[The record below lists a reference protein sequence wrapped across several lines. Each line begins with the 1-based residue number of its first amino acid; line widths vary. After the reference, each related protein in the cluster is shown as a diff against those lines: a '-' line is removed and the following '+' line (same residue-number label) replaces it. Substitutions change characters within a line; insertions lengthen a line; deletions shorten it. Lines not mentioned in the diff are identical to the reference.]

1 VAVGGTTWWWTR
13 GRQDADNRA
22 PEVTRNRLGLLGTA
36 GALLAVAAVSAE
48 WVGRTVASYRGGV
61 GDYDSIQYHLPI
73 AALLARSGW
82 LTRLYVPGVDP
93 VQGFHPSLTELVN
106 GLGFVAFHHDVLAPL
121 FNLGWLALLF
131 LAGWCIGRRAG
142 VAPLTMAAAAA
153 VAAVP
158 IFAVTSAGTAE
169 SDVASLA
176 LLLAAVALLVD
187 ADGHLAALGCAGLA
201 AGLAVATKE
210 TVLVPALALTVMVIV
225 LAFGNRVRVLLA
237 WTGPAVVAA
246 IFWPIRNWVRT
257 GSPYPTLHLRAGG
270 LGFPSPTLPTLD
282 HFDSRLIT
290 YAFNGS
296 AWRHVFRPGLDI
308 AFRAGGE
315 ALLVLSVLGVIAALI
330 WGTPLARGL
339 GVVAAVSAVGY
350 TITPWTAVGAPGHPD
365 LTLFLANTR
374 YALPALLLACA
385 AGGLTAAR
393 LPRQWLVAVLGGV
406 VACVLIET
414 ADTFRP
420 PRSSDFFL
428 GLMLVI
434 VVLAAGWLAG
444 GWLAQGGLAHLGQS
458 PVRLGVMAGGV
469 LGLLIAGLII
479 PPVTRTYTDH
489 RYRTTSVAQQ
499 QVEFW
504 TGRTLHHQ
512 RIGIAGLTFGYL
524 LAGPTVSNDIIY
536 IGQPT
541 PHGGMVEIGS
551 CRDWRGAVNSRH
563 LDYLAVGP
571 PDWDAAA
578 SAPPTAAW
586 TGADPS
592 AQVVQH
598 GGNAWLF
605 KLRGPLNPATCQT

>member
-1 VAVGGTTWWWTR
+1 MVWGSILVRRSLLPYWSGPTGILADAVLSLAALTIVCELLGAVGLFRSWALAIAGVAIGTAAWLWTR
-13 GRQDADNRA
+13 GRQDGKERTG
-22 PEVTRNRLGLLGTA
+22 EVPRSRLGLLGTA
-36 GALLAVAAVSAE
+36 GALIGVAAVSAQ
-48 WVGRTVASYRGGV
+48 WVARTVASYRGGV

-73 AALLARSGW
+73 AALFARSGW

-106 GLGFVAFHHDVLAPL
+106 ALGFVAFHHDVLAPL
-121 FNLGWLALLF
+121 VNLGWLALLF

-158 IFAVTSAGTAE
+158 IFAATSAGTAE

-176 LLLAAVALLVD
+176 LLLAAAALLVD
-187 ADGHLAALGCAGLA
+187 ADRRLPALACAGLA

-210 TVLVPALALTVMVIV
+210 TVLVPALALTVMVVV
-225 LAFGNRVRVLLA
+225 LASRNRWRVLVA

-246 IFWPIRNWVRT
+246 AFWPIRNWVRT

-315 ALLVLSVLGVIAALI
+315 ALLVVSILGVIAALI

-339 GVVAAVSAVGY
+339 AVVAIVSAVGY

-374 YALPALLLACA
+374 YALPAVLLACT

-393 LPRQWLVAVLGGV
+393 LPRQWLVAVLGGL

-420 PRSSDFFL
+420 PRSSDFLL
-428 GLMLVI
+428 GLMLVVI
-434 VVLAAGWLAG
+434 VLTG
-444 GWLAQGGLAHLGQS
+444 GWLTQGGVAQLSRSRPHL
-458 PVRLGVMAGGV
+458 PVVAGGV
-469 LGLLIAGLII
+469 IGLLIA
-479 PPVTRTYTDH
+479 
-489 RYRTTSVAQQ
+489 
-499 QVEFW
+499 
-504 TGRTLHHQ
+504 
-512 RIGIAGLTFGYL
+512 
-524 LAGPTVSNDIIY
+524 
-536 IGQPT
+536 
-541 PHGGMVEIGS
+541 
-551 CRDWRGAVNSRH
+551 AVVIR
-563 LDYLAVGP
+563 P
-571 PDWDAAA
+571 
-578 SAPPTAAW
+578 
-586 TGADPS
+586 
-592 AQVVQH
+592 
-598 GGNAWLF
+598 
-605 KLRGPLNPATCQT
+605 

>member
-1 VAVGGTTWWWTR
+1 
-13 GRQDADNRA
+13 
-22 PEVTRNRLGLLGTA
+22 LGTA
-36 GALLAVAAVSAE
+36 GALIGVAAVSAQ
-48 WVGRTVASYRGGV
+48 WVARSVASYRGGV

-73 AALLARSGW
+73 AALFARSGS

-106 GLGFVAFHHDVLAPL
+106 ALGFVAFHHDVLAPL
-121 FNLGWLALLF
+121 VNLGWLALLF

-142 VAPLTMAAAAA
+142 VAPLTAAAAAA

-158 IFAVTSAGTAE
+158 IFAATSAGTAE

-176 LLLAAVALLVD
+176 LLLAAAALLVD
-187 ADGHLAALGCAGLA
+187 ADSRLPALACAGLA

-210 TVLVPALALTVMVIV
+210 TVLVPALALTVMVVV
-225 LAFGNRVRVLLA
+225 LASRNLWRVLLA

-246 IFWPIRNWVRT
+246 AFWPIRNWART
-257 GSPYPTLHLRAGG
+257 GSPYPTLHLRAGS

-315 ALLVLSVLGVIAALI
+315 ALLVVSILGVIAALI

-339 GVVAAVSAVGY
+339 AVVAIVSAVGY

-374 YALPALLLACA
+374 YALPALLLACTT
-385 AGGLTAAR
+385 GGLTAAR
-393 LPRQWLVAVLGGV
+393 LPRQWLVAVLGGI

-420 PRSSDFFL
+420 PRSSDFLL

-434 VVLAAGWLAG
+434 IVLTGGWLAG
-444 GWLAQGGLAHLGQS
+444 GWLAQGGLAHVGGS
-458 PVRLGVMAGGV
+458 RPGVPVIAGGIA
-469 LGLLIAGLII
+469 GLLIVGVII
-479 PPVTRTYTDH
+479 PPVTRTYTQH

-504 TGRTLHHQ
+504 VGRTLHSQ

-524 LAGPTVSNDIIY
+524 LAGPTVSNDVVY
-536 IGQPT
+536 VGRPT
-541 PHGGMVEIGS
+541 PHGGMVDIGS
-551 CRDWRGAVNSRH
+551 CRDWRNTVNARH
-563 LDYLAVGP
+563 LNYVAVGP
-571 PDWDAAA
+571 PDWNAAA
-578 SAPPTAAW
+578 PPPPTAAW
-586 TGADPS
+586 TGTDPA

-605 KLRGPLNPATCQT
+605 KLHGPLDPSTCQA